1 MPLPQTILDSQQPED
16 MAMKA
21 DKFKEQAQVCP
32 PPKPFPYYPPIA
44 PEEERK
50 RTEVMMEL
58 NKWANNDPF
67 LAKRAAE
74 TLILLL
80 SDQFDI
86 NLIQL

>member
-1 MPLPQTILDSQQPED
+1 MTETRNTQEPMGMPV
-16 MAMKA
+16 K
-21 DKFKEQAQVCP
+21 DKQNAVP
-32 PPKPFPYYPPIA
+32 PKPAPKPFPYWPPVTS
-44 PEEERK
+44 EEEMK

-67 LAKRAAE
+67 MAKRAAE

-86 NLIQL
+86 NLVQLNP